1 MSVPTSIPP
10 TPPSGGSP
18 APYSGS
24 PYAGSYSY
32 GAGSYGTQ
40 PGGYAPPQQGKKKGR
55 AGLITGVIAGT
66 AAVSLV
72 AGGLGGVIGY
82 LAAENSGGSAGA
94 VVAAPAVAGAELGGS
109 SIPALAGIADLA
121 AAVQPAV
128 VQLNIGAAEGEG
140 TGSGFI
146 ISDDGYIVTNHHV
159 AGPAGEDG
167 SVEVVFADGSTA
179 TGKLVGSDAGY
190 DLAVVKVERSGLQTL
205 ELGSSSDVR
214 VGDLAVALGS
224 PLGLQGTVTSGI
236 VSALERPVT
245 AGGQGETSFIN
256 AIQTDAAINP
266 GNSGGPLVNGSGEV
280 IGVNTAIASL
290 GAVGG
295 AAGSI
300 GLGFAIPIDTAK
312 RIVDEIITT
321 GSSTTPVIGVQLDM
335 QFEGPGARVA
345 EVTPDSGAAQAGI
358 QDGDV
363 ITAINGDVISEPT
376 ELIVSIRSNAPGDSV
391 DLTVL
396 RDGRTQDFTI
406 TLTAAE

>member
-1 MSVPTSIPP
+1 MSYPTIYQSPSSQPP
-10 TPPSGGSP
+10 QGTQMP
-18 APYSGS
+18 APG
-24 PYAGSYSY
+24 YSY
-32 GAGSYGTQ
+32 GPPPEGPKS
-40 PGGYAPPQQGKKKGR
+40 PSKRRGGMI
-55 AGLITGVIAGT
+55 AGLIAGT

-82 LAAENSGGSAGA
+82 MAATNADSSSQAT
-94 VVAAPAVAGAELGGS
+94 AVAPVVSTDGTA
-109 SIPALAGIADLA
+109 SIPALQGIADLA

-128 VQLNIGAAEGEG
+128 VQLNIGATDGEG

-146 ISDDGYIVTNHHV
+146 ISEDGFIVTNHHV

-167 SVEVVFADGSTA
+167 SVEVVFADGATA
-179 TGKLVGSDAGY
+179 SGKLVGSDAGY
-190 DLAVVKVERSGLQTL
+190 DLAVVKVERTGLPTL
-205 ELGSSSDVR
+205 ELGASSDLR
-214 VGDLAVALGS
+214 VGDLVMAVGS

-245 AGGQGETSFIN
+245 AGGRGATSFIN

-290 GAVGG
+290 GAFNG

-312 RIVDEIITT
+312 RIVNEIIST
-321 GSSTTPVIGVQLDM
+321 GSSSTPVIGVQLDM
-335 QFEGPGARVA
+335 AFTGPGAKVA

-358 QDGDV
+358 RDGDV
-363 ITAINGDVISEPT
+363 ITAINGSVIADPT
-376 ELIVSIRSNAPGDSV
+376 ELIVSIRSNAPGDTV
-391 DLTVL
+391 ELTVL
-396 RDGRTQDFTI
+396 RDGRTQDVSV
-406 TLTAAE
+406 TLTAAQ

>member
-1 MSVPTSIPP
+1 MSVPTSVPP
-10 TPPSGGSP
+10 TPQASQSP
-18 APYSGS
+18 QPFAGS
-24 PYAGSYSY
+24 PYGSPY
-32 GAGSYGTQ
+32 GNYT
-40 PGGYAPPQQGKKKGR
+40 PPQPERKKSR
-55 AGLITGVIAGT
+55 AGVITGIIAGT

-72 AGGLGGVIGY
+72 AGGIGGVIGF
-82 LAAENSGGSAGA
+82 LAAENSAGPETTTI
-94 VVAAPAVAGAELGGS
+94 AAPAVATAESAGNS
-109 SIPALAGIADLA
+109 VPALGGIADLA

-128 VQLNIGAAEGEG
+128 VQLNVGASEGEG

-146 ISDDGYIVTNHHV
+146 ISEDGYIVTNHHV

-167 SVEVVFADGSTA
+167 RVEVVFADGSTA
-179 TGKLVGSDAGY
+179 TGTLVGSDAGY
-190 DLAVVKVERSGLQTL
+190 DLAVVKVERDGLQTL

-214 VGDLAVALGS
+214 VGDLAIAVGS

-290 GAVGG
+290 GAFNG

-335 QFEGPGARVA
+335 TFEGPGAKVA
-345 EVTPDSGAAQAGI
+345 EVTPGSGAAEAGL

-363 ITAINGDVISEPT
+363 ITAINGDVIAEPT
-376 ELIVSIRSNAPGDSV
+376 ELIVSIRSNAPGDTV
-391 DLTVL
+391 DLTIL
-396 RDGRTQDFTI
+396 RDGRTQDVMV
-406 TLTAAE
+406 TLAAAE

>member
-1 MSVPTSIPP
+1 MSYPTIYQSPSSQPP
-10 TPPSGGSP
+10 QGTQMP
-18 APYSGS
+18 APG
-24 PYAGSYSY
+24 YSY
-32 GAGSYGTQ
+32 DPPPEGPKS
-40 PGGYAPPQQGKKKGR
+40 PSKRRGGMI
-55 AGLITGVIAGT
+55 AGLIAGT

-82 LAAENSGGSAGA
+82 MAATNAESSSQATTVA
-94 VVAAPAVAGAELGGS
+94 PVVSTDGTA
-109 SIPALAGIADLA
+109 SIPALQGIADLA

-128 VQLNIGAAEGEG
+128 VQLNIGAADGEG

-146 ISDDGYIVTNHHV
+146 ISEDGFIVTNHHV

-167 SVEVVFADGSTA
+167 SVEVVFADGATA
-179 TGKLVGSDAGY
+179 NGKLVGSDAGY
-190 DLAVVKVERSGLQTL
+190 DLAVVKVERTGLPTL
-205 ELGSSSDVR
+205 DLGASSDLR
-214 VGDLAVALGS
+214 VGDLVMAVGS

-245 AGGQGETSFIN
+245 AGGRGATSFIN

-290 GAVGG
+290 GAFNG

-312 RIVDEIITT
+312 RIVNEIIST
-321 GSSTTPVIGVQLDM
+321 GSSSTPVIGVQLDM
-335 QFEGPGARVA
+335 AFTGPGAKVA

-358 QDGDV
+358 RDGDV
-363 ITAINGDVISEPT
+363 ITAINGSVIADPT
-376 ELIVSIRSNAPGDSV
+376 ELIVSIRSNAPGDTV
-391 DLTVL
+391 ELTVL
-396 RDGRTQDFTI
+396 RDGRTQDVSV
-406 TLTAAE
+406 TLTAAQ

>member
-1 MSVPTSIPP
+1 MSVPTLPP
-10 TPPSGGSP
+10 TPGSP
-18 APYSGS
+18 APYSGA
-24 PYAGSYSY
+24 PYGGSYSY
-32 GAGSYGTQ
+32 GTP
-40 PGGYAPPQQGKKKGR
+40 PGGYAPPAPQKKKGR
-55 AGLITGVIAGT
+55 AGVITGVIAGT

-82 LAAENSGGSAGA
+82 LAAENSGSAGQA
-94 VVAAPAVAGAELGGS
+94 VIAAPAIAAAESGGS
-109 SIPALAGIADLA
+109 STPALTGIAELA

-128 VQLNIGAAEGEG
+128 VQLNIGAEGGEG

-146 ISDDGYIVTNHHV
+146 ISEDGYIVTNHHV
-159 AGPAGEDG
+159 AGPAGENG

-190 DLAVVKVERSGLQTL
+190 DLAVVKVERSGLETL
-205 ELGSSSDVR
+205 DLGSSSDVR

-290 GAVGG
+290 GAFNG

-335 QFEGPGARVA
+335 AFEGPGARVA
-345 EVTPDSGAAQAGI
+345 EVTSGSGAAQAGI

-363 ITAINGDVISEPT
+363 ITAVNGDVISEPT

-396 RDGRTQDFTI
+396 RDGRTQDVTV

>member
-1 MSVPTSIPP
+1 VTYPTIYQSSSSQPPQPPQGTQIPGP
-10 TPPSGGSP
+10 G
-18 APYSGS
+18 
-24 PYAGSYSY
+24 YSY
-32 GAGSYGTQ
+32 GPAPEGPKDPSKRR
-40 PGGYAPPQQGKKKGR
+40 GGMI
-55 AGLITGVIAGT
+55 AGLIAGT

-82 LAAENSGGSAGA
+82 LAATNAESSSQVTAVA
-94 VVAAPAVAGAELGGS
+94 PVVAGEGAA
-109 SIPALAGIADLA
+109 SIPALQGIADLA

-128 VQLNIGAAEGEG
+128 VQLNIGAADGEG

-146 ISDDGYIVTNHHV
+146 ISDDGFIVTNHHV

-179 TGKLVGSDAGY
+179 TGTLVGSDAGY
-190 DLAVVKVERSGLQTL
+190 DLAVVKVERTGLPTL
-205 ELGSSSDVR
+205 ELGASSDLR
-214 VGDLAVALGS
+214 VGDLVMAVGS

-245 AGGQGETSFIN
+245 AGGRGATSFIN

-290 GAVGG
+290 GAFNG

-312 RIVDEIITT
+312 RIVNEIIST
-321 GSSTTPVIGVQLDM
+321 GSSSTPVIGVQLDM
-335 QFEGPGARVA
+335 SFTGPGAKVA

-358 QDGDV
+358 RDGDV
-363 ITAINGDVISEPT
+363 ITAINGSVIADPT
-376 ELIVSIRSNAPGDSV
+376 ELIVSIRSNAPGDTV
-391 DLTVL
+391 ELTVL
-396 RDGRTQDFTI
+396 RDGRTQDVSV
-406 TLTAAE
+406 TLTAAQ

>member
-1 MSVPTSIPP
+1 MSYPTIYQSPSSQPP
-10 TPPSGGSP
+10 QGTQMP
-18 APYSGS
+18 APG
-24 PYAGSYSY
+24 YSY
-32 GAGSYGTQ
+32 GPPPEGPKGPSKRR
-40 PGGYAPPQQGKKKGR
+40 GGMV
-55 AGLITGVIAGT
+55 AGLIAGT

-82 LAAENSGGSAGA
+82 MAANNAESSSQ
-94 VVAAPAVAGAELGGS
+94 VTAVAPVVSTDGTA
-109 SIPALAGIADLA
+109 SIPALQGIADLA

-128 VQLNIGAAEGEG
+128 VQLNIGAADGEG

-146 ISDDGYIVTNHHV
+146 ISEDGFIVTNHHV

-167 SVEVVFADGSTA
+167 SVEVVFADGATA
-179 TGKLVGSDAGY
+179 SGKLVGSDAGY
-190 DLAVVKVERSGLQTL
+190 DLAVVKVERTGLPTL
-205 ELGSSSDVR
+205 ELGSSSDLR
-214 VGDLAVALGS
+214 VGDLVMAVGS

-245 AGGQGETSFIN
+245 AGGRGATSFIN

-290 GAVGG
+290 GAFNG

-312 RIVDEIITT
+312 RIVNEIIST
-321 GSSTTPVIGVQLDM
+321 GSSSTPVIGVQLDM
-335 QFEGPGARVA
+335 AFTGPGAKVA

-358 QDGDV
+358 RDGDV
-363 ITAINGDVISEPT
+363 ITAINGSVIADPT
-376 ELIVSIRSNAPGDSV
+376 ELIVSIRSNAPGDTV
-391 DLTVL
+391 ELTVL
-396 RDGRTQDFTI
+396 RDGRTQDVSV
-406 TLTAAE
+406 TLTAAQ

>member
-1 MSVPTSIPP
+1 MSYPTIYQSPSSQPP
-10 TPPSGGSP
+10 QGTQMP
-18 APYSGS
+18 APG
-24 PYAGSYSY
+24 YSY
-32 GAGSYGTQ
+32 GPPPEGPKSPSKRRGGMFAG
-40 PGGYAPPQQGKKKGR
+40 
-55 AGLITGVIAGT
+55 IIAGT

-82 LAAENSGGSAGA
+82 LAATNAESSSQTT
-94 VVAAPAVAGAELGGS
+94 AVAPVVSTDGTA
-109 SIPALAGIADLA
+109 SIPALQGIADLA

-128 VQLNIGAAEGEG
+128 VQLNIGAGDGEG

-146 ISDDGYIVTNHHV
+146 ISEDGFIVTNHHV

-167 SVEVVFADGSTA
+167 SVEVVFADGATA
-179 TGKLVGSDAGY
+179 NGKLVGSDAGY
-190 DLAVVKVERSGLQTL
+190 DLAVVKVERTGLPTL
-205 ELGSSSDVR
+205 DLGASSDLR
-214 VGDLAVALGS
+214 VGDLVMAVGS

-245 AGGQGETSFIN
+245 AGGRGATSFIN

-290 GAVGG
+290 GAFNG

-312 RIVDEIITT
+312 RIVNEIIST
-321 GSSTTPVIGVQLDM
+321 GSSSTPVIGVQLDM
-335 QFEGPGARVA
+335 AFTGPGAKVA

-358 QDGDV
+358 RDGDV
-363 ITAINGDVISEPT
+363 ITAINGSVIADPT
-376 ELIVSIRSNAPGDSV
+376 ELIVSIRSNAPGDTV
-391 DLTVL
+391 ELTVL
-396 RDGRTQDFTI
+396 RDGRTQDVSV
-406 TLTAAE
+406 TLTAAQ

>member
-1 MSVPTSIPP
+1 MSVPTS
-10 TPPSGGSP
+10 TPPAGGTP
-18 APYSGS
+18 APYSGT
-24 PYAGSYSY
+24 YAGSYASNP
-32 GAGSYGTQ
+32 YGTP
-40 PGGYAPPQQGKKKGR
+40 PGGYPPPAPHKKSR
-55 AGLITGVIAGT
+55 AGLVAGVIAGA

-72 AGGLGGVIGY
+72 AGGLGGAIGY
-82 LAAENSGGSAGA
+82 LAAQNADASQTVSVGA
-94 VVAAPAVAGAELGGS
+94 
-109 SIPALAGIADLA
+109 PALAEESSVPVLSGIADLA

-128 VQLNIGAAEGEG
+128 VQLNVGAEGGEG

-167 SVEVVFADGSTA
+167 SVEVVFADGATA
-179 TGKLVGSDAGY
+179 TGTLVGSDAGY
-190 DLAVVKVERSGLQTL
+190 DLAVVKVQRTGLTAL
-205 ELGSSSDVR
+205 ELGSSADVR
-214 VGDLAVALGS
+214 VGDIAVAIGS

-236 VSALERPVT
+236 VSSLERPVT
-245 AGGQGETSFIN
+245 AGGQGGTSFIN

-290 GAVGG
+290 GAING

-335 QFEGPGARVA
+335 TFEGPGAKVG
-345 EVTPDSGAAQAGI
+345 EVTPGSGAALAGI

-363 ITAINGDVISEPT
+363 ITAIDGDVIADPT

-391 DLTVL
+391 ELTVL
-396 RDGRTQDFTI
+396 RDGRTQDVTVE
-406 TLTAAE
+406 LTAAE

>member
-1 MSVPTSIPP
+1 MSTPTSTPP
-10 TPPSGGSP
+10 TAG
-18 APYSGS
+18 APT
-24 PYAGSYSY
+24 PYP
-32 GAGSYGTQ
+32 GAFSSNAYGTS
-40 PGGYAPPQQGKKKGR
+40 PGGYPPPTSQRKGR
-55 AGLITGVIAGT
+55 AGLVAGVIAG
-66 AAVSLV
+66 AGAVSLV
-72 AGGLGGVIGY
+72 AGGLGGAIGY
-82 LAAENSGGSAGA
+82 LAAQNADESQVATVGA
-94 VVAAPAVAGAELGGS
+94 PAIAEAAPGES
-109 SIPALAGIADLA
+109 SVPALSGIADLA

-128 VQLNIGAAEGEG
+128 VQLNVGAEGGEG

-179 TGKLVGSDAGY
+179 TGTLVGSDAGY
-190 DLAVVKVERSGLQTL
+190 DLAVVKVQRTGLTAL
-205 ELGSSSDVR
+205 ELGSSADVR
-214 VGDLAVALGS
+214 VGDIAVAVGS

-236 VSALERPVT
+236 VSSLERPVT
-245 AGGQGETSFIN
+245 AGGQGGTSFIN

-290 GAVGG
+290 GAING

-335 QFEGPGARVA
+335 TFEGPGAKVG
-345 EVTPDSGAAQAGI
+345 EVTPGSGAALAGI

-363 ITAINGDVISEPT
+363 ITAIDGDVIADPT

-391 DLTVL
+391 ELTVL
-396 RDGRTQDFTI
+396 RDGRTQDVTVE
-406 TLTAAE
+406 LTAAE